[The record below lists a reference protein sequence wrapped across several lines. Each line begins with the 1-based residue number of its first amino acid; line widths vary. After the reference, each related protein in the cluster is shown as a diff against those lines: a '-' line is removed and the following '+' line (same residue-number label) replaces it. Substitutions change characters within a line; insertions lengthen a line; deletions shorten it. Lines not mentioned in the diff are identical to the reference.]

1 MDAFILISFIIG
13 GIIIALVVNII
24 TQHNKIKRFAERLR
38 RNFGQIERKEYD
50 PEKAASYRGYYL
62 NHLDDDGFYI
72 DDITWNDAEGE
83 TLYNSINKCYS
94 SCGDEYLYYTLR
106 CIDTNPSKEKIDK
119 YASQTDAIIEDTEL
133 RVKLQLLFAKL
144 GKTGKHSVFEYI
156 SLLSDVKRV
165 PLILFYIV
173 WLVYILI
180 IGSFFINVTLGICL
194 LIAWMIVCVFIYI
207 SHNKL
212 VQNYI
217 TSFEYIVR
225 TLIISE
231 KAVAMKIPFYEEEY
245 ERLTELRKKLKGV
258 KTSYLSFIKQSN
270 RTGIADLASGM
281 TAIIN
286 CFFLIDIFFFY
297 KMLKYVIDNED
308 AYGEIFAILGK
319 MESQI
324 SVANLKAS
332 FEDTCVPTF
341 TDEKIIKGV
350 DMIHPLV
357 NNCVPNS
364 FDNSKG
370 MLITGSDAS
379 GKSTFLRSVLVNT
392 ILSESVYVACAKEFS
407 FRSSELFSSMSLSD
421 SLGTGES
428 YYMAEINSINRT
440 IKAKE
445 SGANVI
451 CFLDEVLRGT
461 NTVARVAAATEIL
474 KSLTGENII
483 TLAATHDIELTY
495 LLENDYDNHFFR
507 EEIRKDDDG
516 KEDIYFSYKIN
527 DGRSDTRNA
536 LLLLKI
542 KEYPSKIVEN
552 AQMLSKGFV
561 DTGKWQYD
569 EG

>member
-1 MDAFILISFIIG
+1 
-13 GIIIALVVNII
+13 
-24 TQHNKIKRFAERLR
+24 
-38 RNFGQIERKEYD
+38 
-50 PEKAASYRGYYL
+50 
-62 NHLDDDGFYI
+62 
-72 DDITWNDAEGE
+72 
-83 TLYNSINKCYS
+83 
-94 SCGDEYLYYTLR
+94 
-106 CIDTNPSKEKIDK
+106 
-119 YASQTDAIIEDTEL
+119 
-133 RVKLQLLFAKL
+133 
-144 GKTGKHSVFEYI
+144 
-156 SLLSDVKRV
+156 
-165 PLILFYIV
+165 
-173 WLVYILI
+173 
-180 IGSFFINVTLGICL
+180 
-194 LIAWMIVCVFIYI
+194 MIVCVFIYI

-270 RTGIADLASGM
+270 RTGIADMASGM
-281 TAIIN
+281 TALLN

-370 MLITGSDAS
+370 MLITGSNAS

-407 FRSSELFSSMSLSD
+407 FRSSKLFSSMSLSD

-428 YYMAEINSINRT
+428 YYMAEINSINRI

-461 NTVARVAAATEIL
+461 NTVERVAAATEIL
-474 KSLTGENII
+474 KYLTGENII

>member
-1 MDAFILISFIIG
+1 MFIIAAVIFAV
-13 GIIIALVVNII
+13 IINII
-24 TQHNKIKRFAERLR
+24 SNRNKVKRFAERLR

-119 YASQTDAIIEDTEL
+119 YALQTDALIEDTEL

-156 SLLSDVKRV
+156 SLLSDVKKV

-332 FEDTCVPTF
+332 LEDTCVPTF

-370 MLITGSDAS
+370 MLITGSNAS
-379 GKSTFLRSVLVNT
+379 GKSTFLRSVLVNA

-428 YYMAEINSINRT
+428 YYMAEINSINRI

-461 NTVARVAAATEIL
+461 NTVERVAAATEIL
-474 KSLTGENII
+474 KYLTGENII

>member
-1 MDAFILISFIIG
+1 MDALIVVSFIVG
-13 GIIIALVVNII
+13 AIIVALVINIVA
-24 TQHNKIKRFAERLR
+24 QQNKIKRFAERLR
-38 RNFGQIERKEYD
+38 KNFGKIERKEYD
-50 PEKAASYRGYYL
+50 PEKAVSYRGYYL

-83 TLYNSINKCYS
+83 TLFNSINKCYS
-94 SCGDEYLYYTLR
+94 SCGDEYLYYSLR

-119 YASQTDAIIEDTEL
+119 YVSQTDALIEDADTRL
-133 RVKLQLLFAKL
+133 KLQLLFAKL
-144 GKTGKHSVFEYI
+144 GKTGRHSVFEYI

-180 IGSFFINVTLGICL
+180 IGSFFVNVTLGVCL

-207 SHNKL
+207 SHNKM

-225 TLIISE
+225 TIIISE
-231 KAVAMKIPFYEEEY
+231 KAVKMNVPFYEEEY
-245 ERLTELRKKLKGV
+245 KRLAELRKKLKGV

-281 TAIIN
+281 TALLN

-297 KMLKYVIDNED
+297 KMLKYVIENED

-332 FEDTCVPTF
+332 FEDTCVPAF
-341 TDEKIIKGV
+341 SEEKLIKGT

-357 NNCVPNS
+357 KNCVPNS

-370 MLITGSDAS
+370 MLITGSNAS
-379 GKSTFLRSVLVNT
+379 GKSTFLRSVLVNM

-407 FRSSELFSSMSLSD
+407 FKPSMLYSSMSLSD
-421 SLGTGES
+421 SLGSGES
-428 YYMAEINSINRT
+428 YYMAEINSIKRIIN
-440 IKAKE
+440 AKE
-445 SGANVI
+445 SGENVI

-461 NTVARVAAATEIL
+461 NTVERVAAATEIL
-474 KSLTGENII
+474 KYLTGENII

-495 LLENDYDNHFFR
+495 LLEKDFDNHFFR
-507 EEIRKDDDG
+507 EEIKKDEDG

-542 KEYPSKIVEN
+542 KEYPSEIVEN
-552 AQMLSKGFV
+552 AQILSKGFV

>member
-1 MDAFILISFIIG
+1 MDAFILISFITG

-324 SVANLKAS
+324 SV
-332 FEDTCVPTF
+332 
-341 TDEKIIKGV
+341 I
-350 DMIHPLV
+350 
-357 NNCVPNS
+357 
-364 FDNSKG
+364 
-370 MLITGSDAS
+370 
-379 GKSTFLRSVLVNT
+379 
-392 ILSESVYVACAKEFS
+392 
-407 FRSSELFSSMSLSD
+407 
-421 SLGTGES
+421 
-428 YYMAEINSINRT
+428 
-440 IKAKE
+440 
-445 SGANVI
+445 
-451 CFLDEVLRGT
+451 
-461 NTVARVAAATEIL
+461 
-474 KSLTGENII
+474 
-483 TLAATHDIELTY
+483 
-495 LLENDYDNHFFR
+495 
-507 EEIRKDDDG
+507 
-516 KEDIYFSYKIN
+516 
-527 DGRSDTRNA
+527 
-536 LLLLKI
+536 
-542 KEYPSKIVEN
+542 
-552 AQMLSKGFV
+552 
-561 DTGKWQYD
+561 
-569 EG
+569 